1 MSAPTTS
8 RAATTQAA
16 TTGTVVAP
24 SVLPSVEVRSVT
36 LRDPLVRP
44 LLDELA
50 HEYATRYRDLL
61 DEDDLR
67 AEMEHYPAADFAA
80 PDGELVLLLTDG
92 EPVAGG
98 AFRRRAE
105 PELGEPAR
113 RTLPGDW
120 RSALRGTPRPDAHE
134 THREDGTPLV
144 ATAELKRI
152 WTHSAHR
159 RRGLARQVLVELE
172 DRAAER
178 GYARI
183 YLTTGPRQPEA
194 AGLYLSAGYTPLFDV
209 TRDPEE
215 IGPLAFEKWLCPHV
229 SEPA

>member
-1 MSAPTTS
+1 MSAPTT
-8 RAATTQAA
+8 AVTI
-16 TTGTVVAP
+16 
-24 SVLPSVEVRSVT
+24 RSVH
-36 LRDPLVRP
+36 LHDPLVRP

-50 HEYATRYRDLL
+50 HEYASRYRSLL
-61 DEDDLR
+61 DEDELR

-80 PDGELVLLLTDG
+80 PHGDLVLLLADG

-105 PELGEPAR
+105 PEVGDPSR
-113 RTLPGDW
+113 RTRPGTGPH
-120 RSALRGTPRPDAHE
+120 AQGA
-134 THREDGTPLV
+134 THSDDGVPLV

-172 DRAAER
+172 QRAAER
-178 GYARI
+178 GYPRI

-215 IGPLAFEKWLCPHV
+215 VGPLAFEKWLCPHV
-229 SEPA
+229 SGPA